1 MDDIVYSLQ
10 CPPHWVKTPP
20 LGLEFIRKYC
30 AKKGINVRIVD
41 LNVII
46 YKLLKISL
54 KEWLTLNKDFEQ
66 SLYDTVKEKYPGI
79 IKNIL
84 RKLEN
89 AACAGFYLSSRN
101 KYFTYRLAE
110 EINSMYPNK
119 KIALGG
125 PEVLFK
131 KLRNEPFDERFSWVI
146 GEGEKALET
155 ILNSKNSLII
165 DHDEVGN
172 LDEIPLLD
180 FNDFDLKLYSN
191 VFPLYSSRGCIRKC
205 AFCTEKF
212 ISSRFRQHSPYYT
225 IEQIKVIINKYKINY
240 FTFQDSIFDANLI
253 WLEKFLTLI
262 LKEKLNI
269 HWEAQMA
276 VRKDFP
282 LSLAELLKKSGCFNL
297 FVGLE
302 SASDKVLS
310 AMNKGFTKEDACLF
324 FEILKKAGLQYEISI
339 IAGYP
344 KEEENDFKETIDFI
358 TKNKTVIPK
367 IAQVNPY
374 IDYFSYPYTPSAQA
388 TERVKRLISLLRKEG
403 IPYTKSFIN
412 NLIYKNG
419 N

>member
-1 MDDIVYSLQ
+1 
-10 CPPHWVKTPP
+10 
-20 LGLEFIRKYC
+20 
-30 AKKGINVRIVD
+30 
-41 LNVII
+41 
-46 YKLLKISL
+46 
-54 KEWLTLNKDFEQ
+54 
-66 SLYDTVKEKYPGI
+66 
-79 IKNIL
+79 
-84 RKLEN
+84 
-89 AACAGFYLSSRN
+89 
-101 KYFTYRLAE
+101 
-110 EINSMYPNK
+110 
-119 KIALGG
+119 
-125 PEVLFK
+125 
-131 KLRNEPFDERFSWVI
+131 
-146 GEGEKALET
+146 
-155 ILNSKNSLII
+155 
-165 DHDEVGN
+165 
-172 LDEIPLLD
+172 
-180 FNDFDLKLYSN
+180 
-191 VFPLYSSRGCIRKC
+191 
-205 AFCTEKF
+205 
-212 ISSRFRQHSPYYT
+212 
-225 IEQIKVIINKYKINY
+225 
-240 FTFQDSIFDANLI
+240 
-253 WLEKFLTLI
+253 
-262 LKEKLNI
+262 
-269 HWEAQMA
+269 MA